1 MRRFLFLFL
10 TMGFWFPFP
19 LFAQNSD
26 ALAPLLRV
34 LVEAGDTEFK
44 IDVLKGIDAALR
56 GRREV
61 PEPEG
66 WVETVKR
73 LGKSENV
80 EVRELV
86 LFLSLKFGSET
97 ALEEMRAQLQDASV
111 GLAKRRRALDAL
123 VEVRDS
129 NLPEV
134 LLWLLDDAVLQRAA
148 LRGLA
153 AFDVPE
159 APEGIFSFFS
169 DMQPEAQRDALATLA
184 SRLTYAME
192 LMTAVEKE
200 KIPAKSLSADVV
212 RKLRAHNDAKL
223 NRKIERLWGV
233 SRSTPEMKLKEIEK
247 YKRIASLRTNIPR
260 NISRGRALFRRSCAL
275 CHKLYGEGGTVG
287 PDLTGSDR
295 RNLHYIISNIVDPNA
310 EISNDYRMTIVRMKD
325 GRVLLGVIS
334 SREEQSITM
343 ATSGEVLSVDTRDIL
358 SIELQKFSMM
368 PEGLVLT
375 FTDQQLRDLV
385 AYLAGEGQVSL
396 PDGKAVK

>member
-1 MRRFLFLFL
+1 MV
-10 TMGFWFPFP
+10 FWFPVS
-19 LFAQNSD
+19 LFAQNAD
-26 ALAPLLRV
+26 TLDPLLKV
-34 LVEAGDTEFK
+34 LGESEDTEFK
-44 IDVLKGIDAALR
+44 IDILKGIHAALK

-61 PEPEG
+61 PEPGE

-73 LGKSENV
+73 LGKSKNA

-86 LFLSLKFGSET
+86 LFLSLKFGSEI
-97 ALEEMRAQLQDASV
+97 ALRELRAQLQDASV
-111 GLAKRRRALDAL
+111 GLEKRRRALEAL

-129 NLPEV
+129 KLPEV

-148 LRGLA
+148 LRGLS

-159 APEGIFSFFS
+159 APEEIFSFFP
-169 DMQPEAQRDALATLA
+169 DMQPEARRDALATLA

-192 LMTAVEKE
+192 LVAAVEKE
-200 KIPAKSLSADVV
+200 KIPAKALLADVV
-212 RKLRAHNDAKL
+212 RKLRAHNDANL
-223 NRKIERLWGV
+223 NRKIEQLWGL
-233 SRSTPEMKLKEIEK
+233 SRSTPEMKLKKIEK

-260 NISRGRALFRRSCAL
+260 NLSRGRVLFRRSCAQ
-275 CHKLYGEGGTVG
+275 CHKLYGEGGTIG

-343 ATSGEVLSVDTRDIL
+343 ATSGEVLSVDSRDIL
-358 SIELQKFSMM
+358 SIEPQKFSMM

>member
-1 MRRFLFLFL
+1 
-10 TMGFWFPFP
+10 
-19 LFAQNSD
+19 
-26 ALAPLLRV
+26 
-34 LVEAGDTEFK
+34 
-44 IDVLKGIDAALR
+44 
-56 GRREV
+56 
-61 PEPEG
+61 
-66 WVETVKR
+66 
-73 LGKSENV
+73 V

-129 NLPEV
+129 KLPKV
-134 LLWLLDDAVLQRAA
+134 LLSLLDDAILQRAA

-159 APEGIFSFFS
+159 APEEIFSFFS

-233 SRSTPEMKLKEIEK
+233 SRSTPEMKLKEI
-247 YKRIASLRTNIPR
+247 
-260 NISRGRALFRRSCAL
+260 
-275 CHKLYGEGGTVG
+275 
-287 PDLTGSDR
+287 
-295 RNLHYIISNIVDPNA
+295 
-310 EISNDYRMTIVRMKD
+310 
-325 GRVLLGVIS
+325 
-334 SREEQSITM
+334 
-343 ATSGEVLSVDTRDIL
+343 
-358 SIELQKFSMM
+358 
-368 PEGLVLT
+368 
-375 FTDQQLRDLV
+375 
-385 AYLAGEGQVSL
+385 
-396 PDGKAVK
+396 